1 MARLR
6 VGRRKY
12 YDLFSHFYDAF
23 IRLHAG
29 QDEDDT
35 RYFLVD
41 AAHLDDKSGHRILD
55 ICCGTGSVVF
65 AFAKRCPGALLV
77 GYDFS
82 HGMLR
87 KAQEKTAATQA
98 VFVEG
103 DAAYLPFAD
112 GSFNV
117 VTCSHALY
125 ELKGQA
131 REQALWEMKRVMQ
144 SHGVVLIMEHE
155 IPSNPVIKPLFHLRL
170 LFLGCHDGRELV
182 EGERQRLEKIFSR
195 VTLSHSRSGKSRLMV
210 CKE

>member
-35 RYFLVD
+35 RHFLVD
-41 AAHLDDKSGHRILD
+41 AAHLEEESVHRILD
-55 ICCGTGSVVF
+55 LCCGTGSVVL
-65 AFAKRCPGALLV
+65 AFVKRCPDALLV
-77 GYDFS
+77 GCDFS

-87 KAQEKTAATQA
+87 KAQEKTGPTRA

-103 DAAYLPFAD
+103 DAAHLPFAD

-131 REQALWEMKRVMQ
+131 REQALREMKRVMH

-155 IPSNPVIKPLFHLRL
+155 MPSHPVMKLLFHMRL
-170 LFLGCHDGRELV
+170 LFLGFHEGRDFI
-182 EGERQRLEKIFSR
+182 EGGLQPLKKIFSR
-195 VTLSHSRSGKSRLMV
+195 VTIKHSRSGRSRLMV

>member
-1 MARLR
+1 MSHLR
-6 VGRRKY
+6 TGRRKY

-23 IRLHAG
+23 IRLHAR
-29 QDEDDT
+29 QDEEDT

-41 AAHLDDKSGHRILD
+41 VAHLQDKPAHRIVD
-55 ICCGTGSVVF
+55 ICCGTGSVVL
-65 AFAKRCPGALLV
+65 AFAKRCPGAVLV

-87 KAQEKTAATQA
+87 KAQEKTAATRA

-103 DAAYLPFAD
+103 DAAQLPFGD
-112 GSFNV
+112 NSFDV

-144 SHGVVLIMEHE
+144 SDGVVLIMEHE
-155 IPSNPVIKPLFHLRL
+155 LPSNPVIKLLFHLRL
-170 LFLGCHDGRELV
+170 LSMGCHDGREFV
-182 EGERQRLEKIFSR
+182 EGGLQHLKKIFSR